1 MGLKVYVDGETIA
14 PAINEVTVF
23 WQSLH
28 QVTSTI
34 VLAVKIVKGRESK
47 VMSCLAQLADELLGK
62 NKKNDVDNDDYLERQ
77 IQGNYSALMQ
87 LGTVF
92 ELTSLVFLD
101 AIVSDLMEVMHQ
113 SESDLKA
120 RHAVLE

>member
-1 MGLKVYVDGETIA
+1 MK
-14 PAINEVTVF
+14 VTVF